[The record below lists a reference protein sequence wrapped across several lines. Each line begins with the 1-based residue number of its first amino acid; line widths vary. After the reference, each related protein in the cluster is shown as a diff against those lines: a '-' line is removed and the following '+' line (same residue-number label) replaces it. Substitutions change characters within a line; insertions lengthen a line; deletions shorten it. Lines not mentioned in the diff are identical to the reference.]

1 MKHLN
6 FKFTFFLIL
15 ISLALGSC
23 TSTRTA
29 LFDQYS
35 YQKTTEI
42 KVETIQLLNQVN
54 TPYTS
59 QKDKIQSLLLS
70 IEKLTEYEKN
80 KPNNEITFAMWQVLN
95 DKEKNLL
102 AGFFK
107 TWETKGILS
116 PVFQEEAK
124 KQISDAL
131 DLLIQ
136 YEIKKDKE
144 SKELLVDL
152 INLNS

>member
-6 FKFTFFLIL
+6 FKLASFLIL
-15 ISLALGSC
+15 ISLTLGSC
-23 TSTRTA
+23 SSTRTA
-29 LFDQYS
+29 SFDQYS

-42 KVETIQLLNQVN
+42 KVETIQLINQAN

-59 QKDKIQSLLLS
+59 QKEKIQSLLLS

-80 KPNNEITFAMWQVLN
+80 KPNNEITFAMWQVLS
-95 DKEKNLL
+95 DQEKNLL

-107 TWETKGILS
+107 IWEKKGTLS

-144 SKELLVDL
+144 SKEQLLDL

>member
-1 MKHLN
+1 MKKIH
-6 FKFTFFLIL
+6 FKLASFLIL

-23 TSTRTA
+23 NSTRTA

-42 KVETIQLLNQVN
+42 KVETIQLMNQAN

-59 QKDKIQSLLLS
+59 QKEKIQSLLLS

-80 KPNNEITFAMWQVLN
+80 KPNNEITFAMWQVLS

-107 TWETKGILS
+107 VWETKGIVS

-144 SKELLVDL
+144 SKELLLDL